1 MISVH
6 AGKQERALPLS
17 SGSTKYILTC
27 ICLPGKS
34 IHFSVIRAA
43 QLIGVGFAL
52 HTTMRLDRPSVCL
65 LRETPP
71 REVSRSSADISSG
84 PAESSSRLRTWK
96 APFPAP
102 GGRRAAE
109 ENPDGRTFQDRNRP
123 SPEKMTLRIDSDTNF
138 PECVIDAGKVT
149 LGTQQR
155 QEMDPRL
162 REKQNEIILQAV
174 CALLNSGGGVIKAEI
189 ENKGYNYE
197 SHGVGLD
204 VPPICR
210 NYLDAMQKENY
221 FLMFVKSWKTEA
233 GAPLATLCSNLYH
246 RQRTSTDV
254 MDSQEALA
262 FLKRRTQ
269 TPMNIN
275 VSNSLSPQAAQGS
288 LQYEGNINASA
299 AALFDKKRLQYLEK
313 LNFLESTHV
322 EFVMFST
329 DVSHCVKD
337 RLPKCVSAF
346 ANTEGGYVFFGVHD
360 VTCQVIGCEKEKID
374 LTSLRTS
381 IDSCIRK
388 LPVHHFCTQRPEIQ
402 YVINFLEVY
411 DKGALRGYVC
421 AIKVERFCCAVF
433 AKVPSSWQ
441 VKDNRVRQL
450 LTREW
455 TAWMMKADPDLSRCP
470 EMVLALSLSSATP
483 LSNTVCIHKN
493 LECLKEQQKRYF
505 PVFSDRVVYTPES
518 LYKELF
524 SQHKGLRDLI
534 NTEMRPF
541 SQGILIF
548 SRSWAVDLGLKEK
561 QGVICDALLISQ
573 NNTPILYTIFSE
585 WDAGC
590 KGYSMIVAYSL
601 KQRLVNIGGYT
612 GRLCITPLVC
622 VLNSDRSSQG
632 VYSSYLQIY
641 PESYNF
647 MTSWHMEALLQSLL
661 IVLLGFKSFLS
672 EELGSEVL
680 NLLTDKQYQL
690 LSKNLRKAR
699 ELFVHGL
706 PGSGKTILALR
717 IMEKIK
723 NVFHCEP
730 DNILYIC
737 ENQPLRKLVSCST
750 KRICQAVTRKTFMKN
765 GFEHI
770 QHIVIDEAQNFR
782 TEDGDWYAKAK
793 FITQTAR
800 DGPGIL
806 WIFLDYFQTN
816 HLSCSGLPPPSDQF
830 PREEIT
836 RVVRNASPI
845 ANYLQHVMQEVRENP
860 PPNLPPGALVMHHEP
875 KWAEGVPGNLEIV
888 EDLNLEEILI
898 YVAEKCRF
906 LLRNGYS
913 PKDIA
918 VLFSKA
924 GEVEKYKDKLLTA
937 MRKRKMS
944 QLDEESDPLLQI
956 GDASDVLAE
965 LKEYATE
972 VDVDFVRKAVRAIGR
987 CAIKVEASI

>member
-1 MISVH
+1 
-6 AGKQERALPLS
+6 
-17 SGSTKYILTC
+17 
-27 ICLPGKS
+27 
-34 IHFSVIRAA
+34 
-43 QLIGVGFAL
+43 
-52 HTTMRLDRPSVCL
+52 
-65 LRETPP
+65 
-71 REVSRSSADISSG
+71 
-84 PAESSSRLRTWK
+84 
-96 APFPAP
+96 
-102 GGRRAAE
+102 
-109 ENPDGRTFQDRNRP
+109 
-123 SPEKMTLRIDSDTNF
+123 MTLRIDSDTNF

-944 QLDEESDPLLQI
+944 QLDEESDSLLQI
-956 GDASDVLAE
+956 GDASDVLADHIVLDNIRRFSGLE
-965 LKEYATE
+965 RNIVFGINPGVAQPAGVYNLLLCLASRAKRHLYILK
-972 VDVDFVRKAVRAIGR
+972 
-987 CAIKVEASI
+987 ASV

>member
-1 MISVH
+1 MS
-6 AGKQERALPLS
+6 
-17 SGSTKYILTC
+17 
-27 ICLPGKS
+27 
-34 IHFSVIRAA
+34 
-43 QLIGVGFAL
+43 
-52 HTTMRLDRPSVCL
+52 
-65 LRETPP
+65 
-71 REVSRSSADISSG
+71 
-84 PAESSSRLRTWK
+84 
-96 APFPAP
+96 
-102 GGRRAAE
+102 
-109 ENPDGRTFQDRNRP
+109 
-123 SPEKMTLRIDSDTNF
+123 LRIDSNTNF
-138 PECVIDAGKVT
+138 PECVVDAGKVI
-149 LGTQQR
+149 LGTRRR

-174 CALLNSGGGVIKAEI
+174 CALLNSGGGIIKAEI

-204 VPPICR
+204 VPPIFR
-210 NYLDAMQKENY
+210 SHLDEMQQENH
-221 FLMFVKSWKTEA
+221 FLIFVKSWNTEA
-233 GAPLATLCSNLYH
+233 GVPLATLCSNLYH

-269 TPMNIN
+269 TLTNIN
-275 VSNSLSPQAAQGS
+275 VSNSLSPQAAQS
-288 LQYEGNINASA
+288 SVQYEGNTKALA
-299 AALFDKKRLQYLEK
+299 AALFDRKRLQYLEK
-313 LNFLESTHV
+313 LNFPESKHV

-329 DVSHCVKD
+329 DVSHRVKD
-337 RLPKCVSAF
+337 RLPKCVSAL

-360 VTCQVIGCEKEKID
+360 GTCQVIGCEKEKID
-374 LTSLRTS
+374 LTSLRAS
-381 IDSCIRK
+381 IDGCIKK

-402 YVINFLEVY
+402 YVLNFLEVH

-421 AIKVERFCCAVF
+421 AIKVEQFCCAVF
-433 AKVPSSWQ
+433 AKAPSSWQ

-450 LTREW
+450 PTREW
-455 TAWMMKADPDLSRCP
+455 TAWMMEADPDLSRCP

-483 LSNTVCIHKN
+483 RSKTVCIHKN
-493 LECLKEQQKRYF
+493 LERLKEQQKRYF

-548 SRSWAVDLGLKEK
+548 SQSWAVDLGLQEK

-573 NNTPILYTIFSE
+573 NNTPILYTIFSK

-590 KGYSMIVAYSL
+590 KGYSMVVAYSL
-601 KQRLVNIGGYT
+601 KQKLVNKGGYT

-622 VLNSDRSSQG
+622 VLNSDRKAQSVCG
-632 VYSSYLQIY
+632 SYLQIY

-647 MTSWHMEALLQSLL
+647 MTPQHMEALLQSLV

-680 NLLTDKQYQL
+680 NLLTNKQYEL
-690 LSKNLRKAR
+690 LSKNLRKTK

-706 PGSGKTILALR
+706 PGSGKTILALK

-730 DNILYIC
+730 TDILYIC
-737 ENQPLRKLVSCST
+737 ENYPLKKLVSFS
-750 KRICQAVTRKTFMKN
+750 KKNICQPVTRKNFMKN
-765 GFEHI
+765 NFERV
-770 QHIVIDEAQNFR
+770 QHIVIDDAQNFR
-782 TEDGDWYAKAK
+782 TEDGDWYGKAK

-800 DGPGIL
+800 DGPGVL

-816 HLSCSGLPPPSDQF
+816 HLSCSGLPPLSDQY

-836 RVVRNASPI
+836 RVVRSADPI
-845 ANYLQHVMQEVRENP
+845 ANYLQQIMQEARQNL
-860 PPNLPPGALVMHHEP
+860 PPNLPPGSLVMLYEP
-875 KWAEGVPGNLEIV
+875 KWAQGVPGNLEII
-888 EDLNLEEILI
+888 EDLNLEEILV
-898 YVAEKCRF
+898 YVADKCRF
-906 LLRNGYS
+906 LLQNGYS
-913 PKDIA
+913 PRDIA
-918 VLFSKA
+918 VLFTKA
-924 GEVEKYKDKLLTA
+924 SEVEKYKDRLLTA

-944 QLDEESDPLLQI
+944 QLDEECDLLLQV
-956 GDASDVLAE
+956 GDALDVLTNHIVLDSVCRFSGLERNIVFGINPGVTQQAGVYNLLLCLASRAKRHLYI
-965 LKEYATE
+965 LK
-972 VDVDFVRKAVRAIGR
+972 
-987 CAIKVEASI
+987 ASV

>member
-1 MISVH
+1 
-6 AGKQERALPLS
+6 
-17 SGSTKYILTC
+17 
-27 ICLPGKS
+27 
-34 IHFSVIRAA
+34 
-43 QLIGVGFAL
+43 
-52 HTTMRLDRPSVCL
+52 
-65 LRETPP
+65 
-71 REVSRSSADISSG
+71 
-84 PAESSSRLRTWK
+84 
-96 APFPAP
+96 
-102 GGRRAAE
+102 
-109 ENPDGRTFQDRNRP
+109 
-123 SPEKMTLRIDSDTNF
+123 MTLRIDSDTNF

-162 REKQNEIILQAV
+162 REKQNESILQAL

-204 VPPICR
+204 VPPIFR
-210 NYLDAMQKENY
+210 SYLDAMQKENY

-233 GAPLATLCSNLYH
+233 GLPLATLCSNLYH

-313 LNFLESTHV
+313 LNFPESTHV

-360 VTCQVIGCEKEKID
+360 ATCQVIGCEKEKID

-402 YVINFLEVY
+402 YVVNFLEVH

-647 MTSWHMEALLQSLL
+647 MTCWHMEALLQSLV

-690 LSKNLRKAR
+690 LSKNLHKAR

-944 QLDEESDPLLQI
+944 QLNEESDPLLQI
-956 GDASDVLAE
+956 GDASDVLADHIVLDNIRRFSGLE
-965 LKEYATE
+965 RNIVFGINPGVTQPAGVYNLLLCLASRAKRHLYILK
-972 VDVDFVRKAVRAIGR
+972 
-987 CAIKVEASI
+987 ASV

>member
-1 MISVH
+1 MS
-6 AGKQERALPLS
+6 
-17 SGSTKYILTC
+17 
-27 ICLPGKS
+27 
-34 IHFSVIRAA
+34 
-43 QLIGVGFAL
+43 
-52 HTTMRLDRPSVCL
+52 
-65 LRETPP
+65 
-71 REVSRSSADISSG
+71 
-84 PAESSSRLRTWK
+84 
-96 APFPAP
+96 
-102 GGRRAAE
+102 
-109 ENPDGRTFQDRNRP
+109 
-123 SPEKMTLRIDSDTNF
+123 LRIDVDTNF
-138 PECVIDAGKVT
+138 PECVIDAGKVI

-174 CALLNSGGGVIKAEI
+174 CALLNSGGGIIKAEI

-197 SHGVGLD
+197 CHGVGLD
-204 VPPICR
+204 VPPIFR
-210 NYLDAMQKENY
+210 SHLDEMQQENH
-221 FLMFVKSWKTEA
+221 FLIFVKSWNTEA
-233 GAPLATLCSNLYH
+233 GVPLATLCSNLYH

-262 FLKRRTQ
+262 FLKWRTQ

-288 LQYEGNINASA
+288 VQYEGNINASA
-299 AALFDKKRLQYLEK
+299 AALFDRKRLQYLEK
-313 LNFLESTHV
+313 LNFPESTHV
-322 EFVMFST
+322 EFAMFST

-360 VTCQVIGCEKEKID
+360 ETRQVIGCAKEKTD
-374 LTSLRTS
+374 LTSLRAS
-381 IDSCIRK
+381 IDGCIKK
-388 LPVHHFCTQRPEIQ
+388 LPVHHFCTQRPEIK
-402 YVINFLEVY
+402 YVLNVLEVH

-421 AIKVERFCCAVF
+421 AIKVEQFCCAVF

-450 LTREW
+450 PTREW
-455 TAWMMKADPDLSRCP
+455 TAWMMEADPDLSRCP

-483 LSNTVCIHKN
+483 RSRTVCIHKN

-524 SQHKGLRDLI
+524 SKHKGLRDLI

-541 SQGILIF
+541 SQGVLIF
-548 SRSWAVDLGLKEK
+548 SQSWAVDLGLQEK

-573 NNTPILYTIFSE
+573 NNTPILYTIFSK

-601 KQRLVNIGGYT
+601 KQKLVNKGGYT

-622 VLNSDRSSQG
+622 VLNSDRKAQS
-632 VYSSYLQIY
+632 VYGSDLQIY
-641 PESYNF
+641 PESYNV
-647 MTSWHMEALLQSLL
+647 MTPQNMEALLQSLV

-672 EELGSEVL
+672 KELGSEVL
-680 NLLTDKQYQL
+680 NLLTNKQYEL
-690 LSKNLRKAR
+690 LSKNLHKTK

-706 PGSGKTILALR
+706 PGSGKTILALK
-717 IMEKIK
+717 IMEKIR

-730 DNILYIC
+730 ANILYIC
-737 ENQPLRKLVSCST
+737 ENQPLKKLVSFS
-750 KRICQAVTRKTFMKN
+750 KKNICQPVTRKTFMKN
-765 GFEHI
+765 NFEQI
-770 QHIVIDEAQNFR
+770 QHIIIDDAQNFR
-782 TEDGDWYAKAK
+782 TEDGDWYGKAK

-800 DGPGIL
+800 DGPGVL

-816 HLSCSGLPPPSDQF
+816 HLSCSGLPPPSDQY
-830 PREEIT
+830 PREEIN
-836 RVVRNASPI
+836 RVVRNADPI
-845 ANYLQHVMQEVRENP
+845 ANYLQQVMQEARQNP
-860 PPNLPPGALVMHHEP
+860 PPNLPPGSLVMPYEP
-875 KWAEGVPGNLEIV
+875 KWAHGVPGNLEII

-898 YVAEKCRF
+898 YVANKCRF

-918 VLFSKA
+918 VLFTKA
-924 GEVEKYKDKLLTA
+924 SEVEKYKDRLLTA

-944 QLDEESDPLLQI
+944 QLDEESDLLLQI
-956 GDASDVLAE
+956 GDASDVLTDHIVLDSVCRFSGLERNIVFGINPGVAPPAGVYNLLLCLASRAKRHLYI
-965 LKEYATE
+965 LKPS
-972 VDVDFVRKAVRAIGR
+972 V
-987 CAIKVEASI
+987 